1 MQAQAVLED
10 TWPKRC
16 HTKIVGCTFEGRQD
30 ILTTCRDQGVTEL
43 ELVRDPLNR
52 YDSHAVAI
60 IATIKDEQG
69 QAKSVRLG
77 FLSNS
82 DRICCDC
89 GAVVGATLFKQS
101 HRLRCPEC
109 SEDFTIDTPVVT
121 KNPDGTTAMLC
132 PGCGESVELDLAKV
146 VSCPHCGG
154 TDYGRGGL
162 ATRFSRAL
170 AAGIRYRVQ
179 VMEYTGGEIGRDGK
193 ARSMGCNIRIAK
205 IENQQGR

>member
-1 MQAQAVLED
+1 MHAQAVLEE
-10 TWPKRC
+10 TWPKKC

-30 ILTTCRDQGVTEL
+30 ILAACRDQGITEL

-52 YDSHAVAI
+52 FDPHAVAI
-60 IATIKDEQG
+60 KA
-69 QAKSVRLG
+69 SVRDDQGRAKPVQLG

-89 GAVVGATLFKQS
+89 GAVVGASLFKQS
-101 HRLRCPEC
+101 RQLRCPEC
-109 SEDFTIDTPVVT
+109 SEEFGYDDPVVSRG
-121 KNPDGTTAMLC
+121 PGGTAVMLC
-132 PGCGESVELDLAKV
+132 PGCGEDVELDLAKV
-146 VSCPHCGG
+146 VVCPNCGG

-179 VMEYTGGEIGRDGK
+179 VMEYTGGEVGRDGK
-193 ARSMGCNIRIAK
+193 ARSMGCNIRIEK
-205 IENQQGR
+205 IEN